1 MPDSLFTKIIK
12 GEIPCHKVYE
22 DERTFAF
29 MDIYPAVD
37 GHVLVIPKR
46 QVEFL
51 WDLDDVD
58 YQAVMMTCKKL
69 AKHLRDVMNVPYVG
83 VKVVGV
89 DVPHAHV
96 HLLPFTTS
104 DEYSRHGDMSA
115 EPDHAKLAKLAA
127 KLAI

>member
-1 MPDSLFTKIIK
+1 
-12 GEIPCHKVYE
+12 
-22 DERTFAF
+22 
-29 MDIYPAVD
+29 
-37 GHVLVIPKR
+37 
-46 QVEFL
+46 VEFL
-51 WDLDDVD
+51 WDLEEVD
-58 YQAVMMTCKKL
+58 YNAVMAISKKL
-69 AKHLRDVMNVPYVG
+69 ATHLRSVLNVPYVG

-115 EPDHAKLAKLAA
+115 EPDHAKLAALAA